1 MKRNPTVTPRTAQA
15 LGNERA
21 QVTLGKLT
29 QWYDNLFEF
38 LQEEVPD
45 WEAMVAD
52 EARNF
57 NADESGFALY
67 LTSNKVLA
75 ESGSKHVYQISN
87 TAKTQI
93 TVMACFNARG
103 DYPNPMI
110 VFQGKR
116 LRDVGQAGYP
126 EALFGMSEKGWM
138 EGSLFVEYLK
148 SLHSFALDKG
158 IKLPIILYDDMHST
172 HVSIEAAE
180 FCQQHDIVLHSLL
193 PHATHIMQPAD
204 IGLFSQMKVSVI
216 SGSGTLI
223 TLEKFSTRENF
234 PGCLGKCG
242 KKSQLSLLQ
251 YTLSDV
257 LGYSHLTLTILM
269 PQSWHLRM
277 WQ

>member
-15 LGNERA
+15 LGHERA

-158 IKLPIILYDDMHST
+158 IKLPIILYVDMHST

-180 FCQQHDIVLHSLL
+180 FCQQHDIVLHFTSRH
-193 PHATHIMQPAD
+193 PYYAT
-204 IGLFSQMKVSVI
+204 
-216 SGSGTLI
+216 
-223 TLEKFSTRENF
+223 
-234 PGCLGKCG
+234 C
-242 KKSQLSLLQ
+242 
-251 YTLSDV
+251 
-257 LGYSHLTLTILM
+257 
-269 PQSWHLRM
+269 
-277 WQ
+277 

>member
-1 MKRNPTVTPRTAQA
+1 M
-15 LGNERA
+15 
-21 QVTLGKLT
+21 
-29 QWYDNLFEF
+29 
-38 LQEEVPD
+38 PD
-45 WEAMVAD
+45 WEAMIVD

-87 TAKTQI
+87 TARTQI

-126 EALFGMSEKGWM
+126 EALSGMSEKGWM
-138 EGSLFVEYLK
+138 EGSLFVEYFK

-158 IKLPIILYDDMHST
+158 IKLPIILYVDMHST

-204 IGLFSQMKVSVI
+204 IGLVSQMKVAWQ
-216 SGSGTLI
+216 
-223 TLEKFSTRENF
+223 R
-234 PGCLGKCG
+234 
-242 KKSQLSLLQ
+242 
-251 YTLSDV
+251 D
-257 LGYSHLTLTILM
+257 
-269 PQSWHLRM
+269 LR
-277 WQ
+277 Q